1 MLKTMRKNLKS
12 LAPTLWIVIAAF
24 VIAIFAVWGG
34 AGRLGEARA
43 ANTIAWVGKD
53 KISGDIYYQNLRQRL
68 ESLKREYKDL
78 NTNFIQQ
85 LNIPQ
90 QILEQI
96 IQRSLL
102 LQQAQDMGID
112 ASPEEIRQKII
123 NYPVFQK
130 DGQFIGFEE
139 YKKILDWNRI
149 PVSQFEES
157 LREEIIIEKLIKV
170 LTAAVTVTDE
180 EVWQNY
186 RKNNE
191 SAKLEYVILETE
203 TVELEE
209 EPTVKESRAYFEK
222 HKDKFQIPEKREGD
236 MVFFKTEDL
245 KPDISLEDSEIE
257 EYYQDNLAQFQEP
270 ETIRVSRI
278 YLPYEGK
285 ERELVK
291 TEAQVIMEKLRSGED
306 FSELAKKYS
315 QDEKAKDGGDWG
327 SFDWKR
333 LTEREQ
339 DTITGLSAGE
349 TSDPLELEDGVVLL
363 KVTEKTAPQ
372 PKPFFEVKDKI
383 TSILQDKKA
392 RELAEERI
400 SRLQKM
406 ARKERNLDVAAQKMG
421 TMIKKTGLLKEG
433 EGIKDIDPS
442 ASISR
447 ALFDLQVKEIS
458 SPVYTYKGLGI
469 VQLKRIV
476 ASHQATFDEVQEETR
491 KELITIKKKEKVLE
505 KIKQARAELE
515 KGKSLESL
523 AEKYNLEYKTAEEH
537 KRDQYLSVV
546 GENEEVDRIA
556 FSLPIGQPSDPV
568 EFKDGYLLI
577 RVQDRKE
584 VTREEFEKNKEE
596 ERENLLQ
603 EKKNKFLQSY
613 IFKLRNDKG
622 VKIKYDLFLKINQD
636 ILSRFQEE

>member
-1 MLKTMRKNLKS
+1 MRKNLKS

-68 ESLKREYKDL
+68 ESLKREFKDL

-102 LQQAQDMGID
+102 LQQAKDMGID

-130 DGQFIGFEE
+130 DGQFMGFEE

-149 PVSQFEES
+149 PVSQFEEN
-157 LREEIIIEKLIKV
+157 LREEIVIEKLIKV
-170 LTAAVTVTDE
+170 LTAAVTVTEDE
-180 EVWQNY
+180 LWQNY
-186 RKNNE
+186 QKNNE

-203 TVELEE
+203 TVELEAEPMIE
-209 EPTVKESRAYFEK
+209 ESQAYFEK
-222 HKDKFQIPEKREGD
+222 HKEKFQIPEKREGD

-245 KPDISLEDSEIE
+245 KPDISLEESEIE

-291 TEAQVIMEKLRSGED
+291 TEAQVITEKLRTGED
-306 FSELAKKYS
+306 FSDLAKKHS

-327 SFDWKR
+327 PFDWKR

-339 DTITGLSAGE
+339 DTIAGLSAGE
-349 TSDPLELEDGVVLL
+349 TSDPLELEDGVALL

-372 PKPFFEVKDKI
+372 TKPLLEVKDKI
-383 TSILQDKKA
+383 TTILQDRKA
-392 RELAEERI
+392 RELGEERI

-406 ARKERNLDVAAQKMG
+406 ARKERSLDVAAQKMG
-421 TMIKKTGLLKEG
+421 TMIKKTGLLKEE
-433 EGIKDIDPS
+433 EGIEDIDPS

-447 ALFDLQVKEIS
+447 SLFNLQEKEIS
-458 SPVYTYKGLGI
+458 TPVYTYKGLGI

-476 ASHQATFDEVQEETR
+476 AAHQATFDEVHEEAR

-505 KIKQARAELE
+505 KIKQVRAELE
-515 KGKSLESL
+515 KEKNLESL

-546 GENEEVDRIA
+546 GENKEVDRIA
-556 FSLPIGQPSDPV
+556 FSLSIGQPSDPI
-568 EFKDGYLLI
+568 EFQDGYVLI

-584 VTREEFEKNKEE
+584 VIREDFQKNKEE
-596 ERENLLQ
+596 EKENFLQ
-603 EKKNKFLQSY
+603 AKKSKFLQSY
-613 IFKLRNDKG
+613 LFKLRNDKG

-636 ILSRFQEE
+636 ILSRFQGE

>member
-1 MLKTMRKNLKS
+1 MRKNLKS

-43 ANTIAWVGKD
+43 ANTIVWVGKD

-68 ESLKREYKDL
+68 ESLKREFKDL

-123 NYPVFQK
+123 NYPVFQR
-130 DGQFIGFEE
+130 DGQFMGFEE

-149 PVSQFEES
+149 PVSKFEES
-157 LREEIIIEKLIKV
+157 LREEIVIEKLINV
-170 LTAAVTVTDE
+170 LTAAVTVTEDE
-180 EVWQNY
+180 LWQNY
-186 RKNNE
+186 QKNNE

-203 TVELEE
+203 TVELEA
-209 EPTVKESRAYFEK
+209 EPTIEESQAYFEK
-222 HKDKFQIPEKREGD
+222 HKEKFQIPEKREGD

-245 KPDISLEDSEIE
+245 KPDISLEESEIE

-291 TEAQVIMEKLRSGED
+291 TEAQVITEKLRTGED
-306 FSELAKKYS
+306 FSELAKKHS

-339 DTITGLSAGE
+339 DTIAGLSAGE
-349 TSDPLELEDGVVLL
+349 TSDPLELEDGVALL
-363 KVTEKTAPQ
+363 KVTEKTASQ
-372 PKPFFEVKDKI
+372 TKPLLEVKDKI
-383 TSILQDKKA
+383 TTILQDRKA
-392 RELAEERI
+392 RELGEERI

-406 ARKERNLDVAAQKMG
+406 ARKERSLDVAAQKMG

-433 EGIKDIDPS
+433 EGIEDIDPS

-447 ALFDLQVKEIS
+447 TLFNLQEKKIS
-458 SPVYTYKGLGI
+458 TPVYTYKGLGI

-476 ASHQATFDEVQEETR
+476 AAHQATFDEVHQEAR
-491 KELITIKKKEKVLE
+491 KEFITIKKKEKVLE
-505 KIKQARAELE
+505 KIKQVRAELE
-515 KGKSLESL
+515 KEKSLESL

-556 FSLPIGQPSDPV
+556 FSLSIGQPSDPI
-568 EFKDGYLLI
+568 EFQGGYVLI

-584 VTREEFEKNKEE
+584 VTREDFQKNKEE
-596 ERENLLQ
+596 EKENFLQ
-603 EKKNKFLQSY
+603 AKKSKFLQSY
-613 IFKLRNDKG
+613 LFKLRSEKG

>member
-1 MLKTMRKNLKS
+1 
-12 LAPTLWIVIAAF
+12 
-24 VIAIFAVWGG
+24 
-34 AGRLGEARA
+34 
-43 ANTIAWVGKD
+43 
-53 KISGDIYYQNLRQRL
+53 
-68 ESLKREYKDL
+68 
-78 NTNFIQQ
+78 
-85 LNIPQ
+85 
-90 QILEQI
+90 
-96 IQRSLL
+96 
-102 LQQAQDMGID
+102 
-112 ASPEEIRQKII
+112 
-123 NYPVFQK
+123 
-130 DGQFIGFEE
+130 
-139 YKKILDWNRI
+139 
-149 PVSQFEES
+149 
-157 LREEIIIEKLIKV
+157 
-170 LTAAVTVTDE
+170 
-180 EVWQNY
+180 
-186 RKNNE
+186 
-191 SAKLEYVILETE
+191 
-203 TVELEE
+203 
-209 EPTVKESRAYFEK
+209 
-222 HKDKFQIPEKREGD
+222 

-245 KPDISLEDSEIE
+245 KPDISLEESEIE

-285 ERELVK
+285 EQELVK

-306 FSELAKKYS
+306 FSELAKRYS

-339 DTITGLSAGE
+339 DTIAGLSTGK
-349 TSDPLELEDGVVLL
+349 TSDPLELEDGVALL

-372 PKPFFEVKDKI
+372 TKPLFEVKDKI
-383 TSILQDKKA
+383 TSILQDRKA

-406 ARKERNLDVAAQKMG
+406 ARKESNLDVAAQKMG

-433 EGIKDIDPS
+433 EGIEDMDPS

-447 ALFDLQVKEIS
+447 TLFNLQEKEIS

-476 ASHQATFDEVQEETR
+476 AAHQATFNEVQEEAR

-505 KIKQARAELE
+505 TIKQVRAELE
-515 KGKSLESL
+515 KEKSLESL

-556 FSLPIGQPSDPV
+556 FSLPIGQASDPV
-568 EFKDGYLLI
+568 EFQDGYVLI

-584 VTREEFEKNKEE
+584 VTREEFKKNEDE

-613 IFKLRNDKG
+613 LFKLRNDKG

-636 ILSRFQEE
+636 ILSRFQGE

>member
-1 MLKTMRKNLKS
+1 MRKNLKS

-43 ANTIAWVGKD
+43 ANTIVWVGKD

-68 ESLKREYKDL
+68 ESLKREFKDL

-123 NYPVFQK
+123 NYPVFQR
-130 DGQFIGFEE
+130 DGQFMGFEE

-149 PVSQFEES
+149 PVSKFEES
-157 LREEIIIEKLIKV
+157 LREEIVIEKLINV
-170 LTAAVTVTDE
+170 LTAAVTVTEDE
-180 EVWQNY
+180 LWQNY
-186 RKNNE
+186 QKNNE

-203 TVELEE
+203 TVELEA
-209 EPTVKESRAYFEK
+209 EPTIEESQAYFEK
-222 HKDKFQIPEKREGD
+222 HKEKFQIPEKREGD

-245 KPDISLEDSEIE
+245 KPDISLEESEIE

-291 TEAQVIMEKLRSGED
+291 TEAQVITEKLRTGED
-306 FSELAKKYS
+306 FSELAKKHS

-339 DTITGLSAGE
+339 DTIAGLSAGE
-349 TSDPLELEDGVVLL
+349 TSDPLELEDGVALL
-363 KVTEKTAPQ
+363 KVTEKTASQ
-372 PKPFFEVKDKI
+372 TKPLLEVKDKI
-383 TSILQDKKA
+383 TTILQDRKA
-392 RELAEERI
+392 RELGEERI

-406 ARKERNLDVAAQKMG
+406 ARKERSLDVAAQKMG

-433 EGIKDIDPS
+433 EGIEDIDPS

-447 ALFDLQVKEIS
+447 TLFNLQEKEIS
-458 SPVYTYKGLGI
+458 TPVYTYKGLGI

-476 ASHQATFDEVQEETR
+476 AAHQATFDEVHQEAR
-491 KELITIKKKEKVLE
+491 KEFITIKKKEKVLE
-505 KIKQARAELE
+505 KIKQVRAELE
-515 KGKSLESL
+515 KEKSLESL

-556 FSLPIGQPSDPV
+556 FSLSIGQPSDPI
-568 EFKDGYLLI
+568 EFQGGYVLI

-584 VTREEFEKNKEE
+584 VTREDFQKNKEE
-596 ERENLLQ
+596 EKENFLQ
-603 EKKNKFLQSY
+603 AKKSKFLQSY
-613 IFKLRNDKG
+613 LFKLRSEKG